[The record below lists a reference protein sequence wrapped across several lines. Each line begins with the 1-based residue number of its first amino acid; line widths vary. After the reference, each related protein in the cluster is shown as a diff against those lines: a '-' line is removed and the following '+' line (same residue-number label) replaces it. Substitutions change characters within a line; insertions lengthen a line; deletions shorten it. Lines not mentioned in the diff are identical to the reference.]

1 MSIKRIVIYI
11 SIIVS
16 VLSVVSCKEEF
27 PTLEDFAE
35 YSKYLENGDL
45 EGVKKYY
52 KKFGPRSVEQY
63 GVEGL
68 FMINPLEVSLYYNHY
83 DVAEF
88 LLKKGANVNIIV
100 PSINNYLFTAMIV
113 NEKKDALRLLL
124 KYGLDVNAK
133 SINGETVLWY
143 AARSGDIDILNWI
156 VNKVKNINQLND
168 DKENALTGA
177 VYSGNMDCVRLLMEK
192 GININNIDNNG
203 DTALFYSVYLK
214 YIEISEYL
222 IEHGA
227 DINIVDNEGY
237 DAKWF
242 ADELGLQIKGL
253 TY

>member
-27 PTLEDFAE
+27 PTLENFAE

-68 FMINPLEVSLYYNHY
+68 YMINPLEAALYYNHY
-83 DVAEF
+83 DIAEF
-88 LLKKGANVNIIV
+88 LLKKGANPDAISPTMHTPIIF
-100 PSINNYLFTAMIV
+100 NCIV
-113 NEKKDALRLLL
+113 NNNIKGLELLI
-124 KYGLDVNAK
+124 KYNADVSVFND
-133 SINGETVLWY
+133 SDGCSTLWY
-143 AARSGDIDILNWI
+143 AAATGVEILDIIYKRTKDIN
-156 VNKVKNINQLND
+156 VKNK
-168 DKENALTGA
+168 DKA
-177 VYSGNMDCVRLLMEK
+177 
-192 GININNIDNNG
+192 
-203 DTALFYSVYLK
+203 TALFGAVIMGRFDCAKFLIDHGIDVNAINSIGCSALMYAVN
-214 YIEISEYL
+214 IGRIDICEYL

-227 DINIVDNEGY
+227 DISIVDNEGY
-237 DAKWF
+237 DAKWI

>member
-16 VLSVVSCKEEF
+16 VLSVVSCKEDF
-27 PTLEDFAE
+27 PTLEDFTE

-100 PSINNYLFTAMIV
+100 PSINNYLFAAMIV
-113 NEKKDALRLLL
+113 NEKKDALKLLL

-133 SINGETVLWY
+133 SVKGETVLWY
-143 AARSGDIDILNWI
+143 AARSGDIDILKWI

>member
-1 MSIKRIVIYI
+1 MSIKRIVLYI

-16 VLSVVSCKEEF
+16 VLAVVSCKEEF

-100 PSINNYLFTAMIV
+100 PSINNYLFAAMIV
-113 NEKKDALRLLL
+113 NEKKDALKLLL

-133 SINGETVLWY
+133 SVKGETVLWY
-143 AARSGDIDILNWI
+143 AARSGDIDILKWI